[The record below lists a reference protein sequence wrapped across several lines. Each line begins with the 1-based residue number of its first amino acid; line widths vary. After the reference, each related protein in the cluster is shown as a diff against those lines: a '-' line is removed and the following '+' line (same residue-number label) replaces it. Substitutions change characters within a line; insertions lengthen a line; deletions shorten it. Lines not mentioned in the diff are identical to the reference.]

1 MDILKAENIT
11 FGYKKNVNII
21 EDINFQMDNNS
32 IVGLFGDSGSGKT
45 TFGKII
51 TNFID
56 NYTGSVTV
64 NGEEISSKEFNPVQ
78 LIYQHPEKV
87 MNPRWTMGK
96 ILTES
101 WNPPQDVLD
110 EFGIKKEWL
119 KRYPSELSGGELQ
132 RFSILRSL
140 NPKTKFIVADEIT
153 TMLDAITQAQIW
165 TSVINHCRK
174 NNVGILAVSHDMNL
188 LERLCDDII
197 YFNELNHKK

>member
-1 MDILKAENIT
+1 MSDPPASR
-11 FGYKKNVNII
+11 II
-21 EDINFQMDNNS
+21 F
-32 IVGLFGDSGSGKT
+32 
-45 TFGKII
+45 
-51 TNFID
+51 
-56 NYTGSVTV
+56 
-64 NGEEISSKEFNPVQ
+64 SSKEFNPVQ

-87 MNPRWTMGK
+87 MNPRWNMGK

-188 LERLCDDII
+188 LERICDDII

>member
-87 MNPRWTMGK
+87 MNPRWNMGK

-188 LERLCDDII
+188 LERICDDIV

>member
-1 MDILKAENIT
+1 
-11 FGYKKNVNII
+11 
-21 EDINFQMDNNS
+21 
-32 IVGLFGDSGSGKT
+32 
-45 TFGKII
+45 
-51 TNFID
+51 
-56 NYTGSVTV
+56 
-64 NGEEISSKEFNPVQ
+64 
-78 LIYQHPEKV
+78 
-87 MNPRWTMGK
+87 MGK

-188 LERLCDDII
+188 LERICDDII